1 MDNLET
7 ETSNTAIENLETGIL
22 RLHEGHDE
30 DYDEEG
36 EDGLPMDENHPMWR
50 SERITLNSVGID
62 IGSST
67 SHLIFSRLTLRRQGI
82 ALSSRFVVVNR
93 EIIHESPILLTPYL
107 DKTTIDTNQLNEFI
121 HEAYSKAG
129 LTPDDID
136 TGAIIVT
143 GEAAKKKN
151 AEAIAALFSAQAGK
165 FVCATAG
172 HNLEAILAAYGSGAV
187 AMSHHEGG
195 DFTVMNVDV
204 GGGTS
209 KIAIVQQ
216 GKVVDT
222 CAIEVGARLVALD
235 ENNKI
240 NRLED
245 TALKI
250 AKVAGVSLSLGR
262 TMNEQDKE
270 KFAQVLCDSL
280 FEVLERGPLSP
291 QVKDLL
297 LTPELEFTDPI
308 HAVMFSGGVSEF
320 IYGYEK
326 RNLGDLGTHLGKR
339 VRQRANALAGGNI
352 PLRPADVRIRATV
365 IGASQY
371 TVQVSGNTIYL
382 SNPDLL
388 PLRNLQVV
396 TPEFEQ
402 TEAITA
408 AEIKNSV
415 EKALQRYDILD
426 GDRAVALALR
436 WELGPSYPL
445 IRTLA
450 EGLVGAMKDHVDKGQ
465 PLVLVFDADI
475 AKLMGNII
483 ERELIPGAGIISID
497 GIDLKDFDFV
507 DIGQEL
513 PDAKAVPV
521 VIKSLIF
528 RHTEHGRG
536 HAHHHHH

>member
-1 MDNLET
+1 MDNLGT
-7 ETSNTAIENLETGIL
+7 EEL

-30 DYDEEG
+30 DFDDGEE
-36 EDGLPMDENHPMWR
+36 LIDENHPMWR

-67 SHLIFSRLTLRRQGI
+67 SHLIFSRLTLRRQGV
-82 ALSSRFVVVNR
+82 ALSSRFVVINR
-93 EIIHESPILLTPYL
+93 EIIHESPILLTPYI
-107 DKTTIDTNQLNEFI
+107 DKTTIDTNQLGDFI
-121 HEAYSKAG
+121 HDAYRRAN
-129 LTPDDID
+129 LTPEDID

-151 AEAIAALFSAQAGK
+151 AEAIAALFSAEAGK

-172 HNLEAILAAYGSGAV
+172 HNLEAMLASYGSGAV
-187 AMSHHEGG
+187 HMTYHEGG

-209 KIAIVQQ
+209 KIAIVQG
-216 GKVVDT
+216 GKVIDT
-222 CAIEVGARLVALD
+222 CAVEVGARLIAVD
-235 ENNKI
+235 ENGRI
-240 NRLED
+240 SRLED

-250 AKVAGVSLSLGR
+250 AKIAGISNLTLGG
-262 TMNEQDKE
+262 TMSEEDKD

-280 FEVLERGPLSP
+280 FQVLERKKLTPE
-291 QVKDLL
+291 VENLL
-297 LTPELEFTDPI
+297 LTPNLDYAEPI
-308 HAVMFSGGVSEF
+308 HAIMFSGGVSEF
-320 IYGYEK
+320 VYGYEK
-326 RNLGDLGTHLGKR
+326 RNLGDLGVQLGKKVRAR
-339 VRQRANALAGGNI
+339 VNQLGGGNI
-352 PLRPADVRIRATV
+352 PLRPAEVRIRATV

-382 SNPDLL
+382 SHPESL

-396 TPEFEQ
+396 TPVFEQ
-402 TEAITA
+402 IEAITVGDVSA
-408 AEIKNSV
+408 AV
-415 EKALQRYDILD
+415 ERALQRFDAD
-426 GDRAVALALR
+426 DTERAVALAIR

-450 EGLVGAMKDHVDKGQ
+450 EGLVAAMKGHIDNGQ

-483 ERELIPGAGIISID
+483 ERELIPGAAIVSID
-497 GIDLKDFDFV
+497 GIDLKDFDFI

-528 RHTEHGRG
+528 RHSEHGRG
-536 HAHHHHH
+536 HHQQH